1 MIRIVGILCGSALAI
16 ALLIIVLGL
25 PEFQRAST
33 TRPGLQTEVATI
45 EEPAVAAE
53 PVEAEPVP
61 VPPAPIES
69 APIEQAPMEQ
79 VAVDET
85 ADQILEELPVQTSPT
100 TPPAENWFAFW
111 SPFRS
116 ELAANGFI
124 TQLQRETGMDY
135 RVVKVKPGVFEVAF
149 AYEGEADIETKLAT
163 ISRATGLEMP
173 DG

>member
-1 MIRIVGILCGSALAI
+1 MIRVVGILCGSALAI

-25 PEFQRAST
+25 PEFQRANT
-33 TRPGLQTEVATI
+33 AQPELETEVVTI
-45 EEPAVAAE
+45 EESPVAAE
-53 PVEAEPVP
+53 PIEAEPVP
-61 VPPAPIES
+61 VPA

-79 VAVDET
+79 VVIDET
-85 ADQILEELPVQTSPT
+85 ADEILEQIPAPTSPMT
-100 TPPAENWFAFW
+100 SPAENWFAFW

-135 RVVKVKPGVFEVAF
+135 RVVKIKPGVFEVAF
-149 AYEGEADIETKLAT
+149 AYDGEADIETKLAT
-163 ISRATGLEMP
+163 ISQATGLEMP